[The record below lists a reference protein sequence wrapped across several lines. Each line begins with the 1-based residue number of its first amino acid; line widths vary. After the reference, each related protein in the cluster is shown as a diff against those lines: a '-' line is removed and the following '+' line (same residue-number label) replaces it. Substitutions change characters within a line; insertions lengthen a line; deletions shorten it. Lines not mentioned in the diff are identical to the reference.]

1 MWVDV
6 LIDAGVDVAL
16 PSPDEVRLNKG
27 PALRL
32 VTLDRPLRGRDL
44 NGLGGPGLLVATR
57 IGPTLRARLQAN
69 AWSWVAEDAQAAHV
83 AGLDIVVGQARETTD
98 PGARPRWPRGHA
110 TFAIM
115 RALLLAGRAD
125 QATLAGCADCS
136 QPLVSRT
143 LRRLADDGLVHGRRG
158 EWRPGPDLARWWL
171 DRYPGPGG
179 TTLHLW
185 APGRPWDNAETL
197 VDACDQEGVD
207 VTLTGAVAADATSP
221 WTDPARVTA
230 YVNRTPSADRGDLVE
245 SSDPE
250 APIRLVVPAD
260 HRITATRAASQSPA
274 GRRLWVTD
282 PLVTAWAVRDEAGRS
297 AEDQIERLLALL
309 PNA

>member
-1 MWVDV
+1 MDVRGRRGAEVLPARSHNTWLPIGADCYICCMWVDV

-16 PSPDEVRLNKG
+16 PSPDEVRLNEG

-32 VTLDRPLRGRDL
+32 VTLDRPLRGRDM
-44 NGLGGPGLLVATR
+44 NGLDGPGLLVATR

-69 AWSWVAEDAQAAHV
+69 AWSWVAEDAQEAHV
-83 AGLDIVVGQARETTD
+83 AGLDIVVGHPRETTD
-98 PGARPRWPRGHA
+98 PGVRPRWPRGHA
-110 TFAIM
+110 TFAIV

-143 LRRLADDGLVHGRRG
+143 LRRLAGDGLVHGRRG

-185 APGRPWDNAETL
+185 APGGPWDNAEPS
-197 VDACDQEGVD
+197 
-207 VTLTGAVAADATSP
+207 LTHAIRRAWTSRSP
-221 WTDPARVTA
+221 VRSPRTRPA
-230 YVNRTPSADRGDLVE
+230 PG
-245 SSDPE
+245 P
-250 APIRLVVPAD
+250 
-260 HRITATRAASQSPA
+260 TRP
-274 GRRLWVTD
+274 V
-282 PLVTAWAVRDEAGRS
+282 
-297 AEDQIERLLALL
+297 
-309 PNA
+309 